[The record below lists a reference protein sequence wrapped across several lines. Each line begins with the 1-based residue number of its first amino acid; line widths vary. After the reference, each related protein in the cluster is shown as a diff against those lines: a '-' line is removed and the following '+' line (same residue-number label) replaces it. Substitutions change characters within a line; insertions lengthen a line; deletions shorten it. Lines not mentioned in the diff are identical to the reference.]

1 MTLPF
6 SHKNASQGCRGH
18 WLLGGGVCPESVHAG
33 LDIVALETLLG
44 AGTVPASVTALPL
57 FTAVKS
63 TVSRGG
69 RPCVVPE

>member
-1 MTLPF
+1 M
-6 SHKNASQGCRGH
+6 
-18 WLLGGGVCPESVHAG
+18 CPESVHAG